1 MKLQL
6 TTFIL
11 SIMFVTGTVFVSE
24 QITLVVLIFAGIY
37 FRESKKLSFAGIN
50 FRELKKFWFSA
61 SINFRELVIFRIFA
75 VADFK

>member
-50 FRELKKFWFSA
+50 FRELKKF
-61 SINFRELVIFRIFA
+61 
-75 VADFK
+75 